1 MINVSQEVKQ
11 PQETHYL
18 PYRIIILCHQMAVE
32 THISSRITHPK
43 HSEIGRDECEI
54 SPDR

>member
-1 MINVSQEVKQ
+1 MINVSQGVKQ

-32 THISSRITHPK
+32 THILSRITHPK
-43 HSEIGRDECEI
+43 YSEIGRDECETF
-54 SPDR
+54 PDR